1 MLSIIIRMPHSAQN
15 FYYLRPRMMLE
26 SSPAANNWLAQFET
40 VDREVAR
47 QLLRKLTPVSG
58 SEFDVGLQGAIESII
73 KRIGKE
79 NIALFHIPEPP
90 SVYDTEGVR
99 RVKGSSADRV
109 KHLLEN
115 LVRVHGNRVRAN
127 PTVLSMRADRI
138 RNIILVEDFIGS
150 GVRLAGYWKA
160 GVGAADKSVK
170 SWLSH
175 GWTKIW
181 VVSYAAIEDG
191 IANVRRTIPKLARDS
206 IITVLPAQAIGSQ
219 LTMPMVAI
227 AQKYG
232 ERLRESMPLG
242 FSGGGT
248 TVVFQHGCPNN
259 APAILW
265 ANGPRFR
272 ALFPD
277 RGIPSDLH
285 AYFGRRNFLAVAE
298 NLWDHKQYKLAL
310 ALNDHVTSKKGA
322 LEGEWEI
329 VVALAIASR
338 QRKWNDAELQQRL
351 QLPLAKIV
359 ELRRQAYSMNLIDKQ
374 DHSVSPFGRE
384 LLNRL
389 RKRNAPTTKGI
400 RPLPNLHEL
409 YYPDTCGGVPKH

>member
-1 MLSIIIRMPHSAQN
+1 MT
-15 FYYLRPRMMLE
+15 LE
-26 SSPAANNWLAQFET
+26 NSPAANNWLAQFEA

-47 QLLRKLTPVSG
+47 QLLRKLTLVSE
-58 SEFDVGLQGAIESII
+58 SEFDFGLQAAIESILN
-73 KRIGKE
+73 KVGKE
-79 NIALFHIPEPP
+79 NVALFHIPEPP
-90 SVYDTEGVR
+90 SVFDTDGVR
-99 RVKGSSADRV
+99 RIKGSSADRV

-115 LVRVHGNRVRAN
+115 LVRIHGDRVRSN
-127 PTVLSMRADRI
+127 PNVHSMRADRI

-150 GVRLAGYWKA
+150 GDRISGYWKA
-160 GVGAADKSVK
+160 DAGAADRSVK
-170 SWLSH
+170 SWLSY

-191 IANVRRTIPKLARDS
+191 IVNVRRTIPKLTRDR
-206 IITVLPAQAIGSQ
+206 IVTVLPVQEPRSR
-219 LTMPMVAI
+219 LTSPMVVI

-232 ERLRESMPLG
+232 ARLRGGMWLG
-242 FSGGGT
+242 YSGGGG

-277 RGIPSDLH
+277 RGIPTDLQL
-285 AYFGRRNFLAVAE
+285 YFGRHNFLADAE
-298 NLWDHKQYKLAL
+298 NLWDYKQYKLAL
-310 ALNDHVTSKKGA
+310 ALTAHVASKKGA
-322 LEGEWEI
+322 QEEEWGI

-338 QRKWNDAELQQRL
+338 LQKWNDTELQQRL

-359 ELRRQAYSMNLIDKQ
+359 ELRRRAYSMNLIDKQ
-374 DHSVSPFGRE
+374 DHSVTRFGQE

-389 RKRNAPTTKGI
+389 RKSKATTTKGI
-400 RPLPNLHEL
+400 RPLPKLHEL
-409 YYPDTCGGVPKH
+409 YYPDSCGGVPKH